1 MIDRLL
7 KRGKLIWRNTPFGK
21 VQKTKDALKWGIIGT
36 GYMSD
41 TFSRTLNDSHNNILY
56 AIASRSLDKAEAFAR
71 KHGAIR
77 AFGSIEVMLQCQE
90 IDVVYIATPVECHF
104 EQAKKCLLAR
114 KNVLCEKPLTF
125 TSQEAE
131 ELFRIAKENNCF
143 LMEGMWTLCLPTMQT
158 AKKWIAEGRI
168 GDVKYVRADLNKRQ
182 NIDHI
187 RKHYGVLFDYG
198 IYGVAFINLF
208 MPKNATLSSASTFR
222 TSDNITTDLSA
233 IFKTKE
239 CNGILNLASNLNSQS
254 KAVVIGTKG
263 SIEWE
268 SPFNRTNTINLFD
281 IRGHCV
287 ERYSVHFASGG
298 FEYELNEV
306 YTSIKAKRLESGL
319 VPGHETQLVLYTINK
334 LLDER

>member
-7 KRGKLIWRNTPFGK
+7 KRGKLIWRNTPLGK
-21 VQKTKDALKWGIIGT
+21 VHKTQDALKWGIIGT

-56 AIASRSLDKAEAFAR
+56 AVASRSLDKAEAFAR

-125 TSQEAE
+125 TPQEAE
-131 ELFRIAKENNCF
+131 ELFKIAKENNCF

-168 GDVKYVRADLNKRQ
+168 GDVKYVRADLNKRLD
-182 NIDHI
+182 IEHI
-187 RKHYGVLFDYG
+187 RKHHGVLFDYG
-198 IYGVAFINLF
+198 IYGVAFINSF
-208 MPKNATLSSASTFR
+208 MPGKIIMSSVSTVQTEDNIITDISALLRTEQCKGVLNLSSNFNA
-222 TSDNITTDLSA
+222 
-233 IFKTKE
+233 
-239 CNGILNLASNLNSQS
+239 QS

-268 SPFNRTNTINLFD
+268 SPFNRTKTINLFD
-281 IRGHCV
+281 IHSKCIEKYSG
-287 ERYSVHFASGG
+287 RYSSDG
-298 FEYELNEV
+298 FEYELDEV
-306 YTSIKAKRLESGL
+306 YKNIKSKKLESEL
-319 VPGHETQLVLYTINK
+319 VSGNGTEDVLSIIN
-334 LLDER
+334 EFINE